1 MDGENC
7 TKVTEFLLLGIT
19 DLPYLHGILFLIF
32 LVMYTVTVVGN
43 IGIVLL
49 IRLSPQLQTPMYF
62 FIGNLSLVDLC
73 YSSVITPKMLVN
85 FLAEKNTILFHTC
98 AVQLFAFAH
107 FGTTECVLLT
117 VMAYDRY
124 MAICHP
130 LTYTMSMTQRI
141 CIQLVFGAFLCG
153 LLNSALN
160 VAGTFRLSYCGPN
173 EIQHFYC
180 DFLPIL
186 DLAYSDTFA
195 SKLVLFICADFLTMS
210 AVSVIVA
217 SYVSIIRRILAI
229 RSTDGRLKAFST
241 CSSHFTCVILFYGTI
256 LFMYLRPTSSY
267 SRDEDRVASV
277 LYTVVIPMLNPLI
290 YSLRNKEVK
299 HAFGRTL
306 HKGCD
311 HLRILVCSLL
321 GLGFCTSD
329 IL

>member
-1 MDGENC
+1 MDGGNC
-7 TKVTEFLLLGIT
+7 TKVSEFLLLGIT
-19 DLPYLHGILFLIF
+19 DLPNLHGILFFFF

-43 IGIVLL
+43 VSIILL
-49 IRLSPQLQTPMYF
+49 TWLSPRLQTPMYF
-62 FIGNLSLVDLC
+62 FLGNLSFVDLC

-85 FLAEKNTILFHTC
+85 FLAERNTILFHAC

-130 LTYTMSMTQRI
+130 LRYNVSMSQRL
-141 CIQLVFGAFLCG
+141 CLWLVIGAFLCG
-153 LLNSALN
+153 LLNSSLN

-195 SKLVLFICADFLTMS
+195 SKLVLFICADFLTIT
-210 AVSVIVA
+210 AVSVIMA
-217 SYVSIIRRILAI
+217 SYMSIIRRILAI
-229 RSTDGRLKAFST
+229 RSSTGRYKAIST

-290 YSLRNKEVK
+290 YSLRNKEFK
-299 HAFGRTL
+299 DAFGRTFQ
-306 HKGCD
+306 KIQCA
-311 HLRILVCSLL
+311 
-321 GLGFCTSD
+321 
-329 IL
+329 